1 MWYNDYHDIKG
12 LDIIMKNYK
21 FFQNIKCEYF
31 PCHKLE
37 NEKEF
42 NCLFCFCPLYML
54 GEDCQGNFKY
64 LESGVKSCEDCI
76 LPHVKDKGYEH
87 VIKKMKI
94 IMETV
99 KKK

>member
-1 MWYNDYHDIKG
+1 
-12 LDIIMKNYK
+12 MKNYK
-21 FFQNIKCEYF
+21 FFQNTKCEYF
-31 PCHKLE
+31 PCHKLK

-54 GEDCQGNFKY
+54 GEDCKGNFKY

-76 LPHVKDKGYEH
+76 LPHIKDKGYEH
-87 VIKKMKI
+87 VMQKMKI
-94 IMETV
+94 IMEKV